1 MSPLEHLQASMAA
14 TLAHGPAHLE
24 AWLYDC
30 PADRL
35 LLALKAHANTIS
47 HARLVALE
55 DTFPMTREARGHA
68 GFHMLSRAYLD
79 LPGTTAR
86 PLADIGAGLPG
97 FLADRGTDPGLV
109 DLARAEWAWLQAWRA
124 ADARPLA
131 LGDLAGLAEAQL
143 LATPIAVHPAARL
156 LSLSAPAG
164 AAFAALGDVRGA
176 RILLFTR
183 PEADVQVT
191 ALEPA
196 ARALFVRAR
205 AMSAGHP
212 VTIGELMARL
222 VGEAEHE
229 DPAPAFLALAGAGAF
244 ARPGVAP

>member
-30 PADRL
+30 PEDRL

-79 LPGTTAR
+79 LPGITAR

-156 LSLSAPAG
+156 LSLSRPAG
-164 AAFAALGDVRGA
+164 DTFQPMGDVCGA

-183 PEADVQVT
+183 PEAEVQVT
-191 ALEPA
+191 AIEPA
-196 ARALFVRAR
+196 TRAMFARAR
-205 AMSAGHP
+205 AMSAAHP
-212 VTIGELMARL
+212 VAIGDLLARL
-222 VGEAEHE
+222 LEEADDE
-229 DPAPAFLALAGAGAF
+229 DPATAFLALAQAGAL
-244 ARPGVAP
+244 AEP